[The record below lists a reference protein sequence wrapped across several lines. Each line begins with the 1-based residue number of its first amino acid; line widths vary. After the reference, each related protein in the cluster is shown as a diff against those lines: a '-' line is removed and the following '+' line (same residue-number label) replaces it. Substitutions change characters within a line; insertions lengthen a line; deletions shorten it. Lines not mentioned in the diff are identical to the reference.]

1 MSSERT
7 ITIYEHGIYRHR
19 SAGVAVQGIGRDRIT
34 LLPAVAVPGAALMR
48 ARRRSPRGRFL
59 PAGVLGILGYFL
71 VTCLSFLVM
80 GVNDVLFLLYTLLL
94 GSSFFAFALACAGS
108 VREDLTVLLARTR
121 RTRLATG
128 VVFAIFVMMHLLGS
142 GADQIAHAGGLRE
155 TRRTVDAIE
164 IGEIDLATIPSG
176 SYKGS
181 FVAPLVQ
188 AMVEVA
194 IVEGEIRSIKVLEHT
209 HGPGYGAEAIVDS
222 VLEAQSLQ
230 VDVVSGATGSSKA
243 MLKAIENALQDR

>member
-1 MSSERT
+1 MSRERT
-7 ITIYEHGIYRHR
+7 ITIYGHGIYRYR

-34 LLPAVAVPGAALMR
+34 LSPAVPVPGAALMR
-48 ARRRSPRGRFL
+48 ARRGSPRGRFL
-59 PAGVLGILGYFL
+59 LAGFLGILGYFL
-71 VTCLSFLVM
+71 ATCLFYLVM
-80 GVNDVLFLLYTLLL
+80 GVYNVLFLLYTLLL

-121 RTRLATG
+121 PATG
-128 VVFAIFVMMHLLGS
+128 VVVAIFVMMHLLGS
-142 GADQIAHAGGLRE
+142 GAGQIAHAGGLRE

-188 AMVEVA
+188 AVVEVA
-194 IVEGEIRSIKVLEHT
+194 IVQGEIRSIKVLEHT

-230 VDVVSGATGSSKA
+230 VDVVSGATGSSKV
-243 MLKAIENALQDR
+243 MLKAIENALQYR